1 MADNYL
7 VKVLTLLKGVF
18 FSMPLDGT
26 ELSPDLFPV
35 YRGLGKECR
44 EKKSFFEKSSFGCVI
59 ISR

>member
-7 VKVLTLLKGVF
+7 VKVLTPLKGVF

-35 YRGLGKECR
+35 YRGWD
-44 EKKSFFEKSSFGCVI
+44 SPTI
-59 ISR
+59 D